1 MEAQSGLGQGSARL
15 RLRYRQGLGYTGLRQ
30 GSGTGCSVLPGT
42 TPAVAVG
49 GDGDWKAQRRVGGS
63 DWDSV
68 VVCTTP
74 AVAGTAEA

>member
-1 MEAQSGLGQGSARL
+1 MEAQSGLGQGN
-15 RLRYRQGLGYTGLRQ
+15 
-30 GSGTGCSVLPGT
+30 GTGGSVLPGT

-74 AVAGTAEA
+74 AVAGTAAAEAESSRKRRRLR